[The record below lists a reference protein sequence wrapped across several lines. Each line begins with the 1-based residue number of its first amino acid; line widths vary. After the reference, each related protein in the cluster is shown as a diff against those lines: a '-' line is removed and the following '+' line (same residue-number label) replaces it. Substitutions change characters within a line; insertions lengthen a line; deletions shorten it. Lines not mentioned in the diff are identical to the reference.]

1 MDHEAAPITTD
12 QEASITSEGGR
23 GVPRRRFLTLA
34 GAALALPPL
43 LAACGSDESPAAT
56 DGTAVAPAPNA
67 TAAPGEVVPQG
78 SGEKIKIGF
87 IALTDCAS
95 VVMAKEL
102 GYFKKYGLDVDV
114 VKQAS
119 WASTRDALL
128 TGDIQAAHMLFGMPF
143 SVYTGIGGTAGK
155 EIMIAMVLNQNG
167 QAITLS
173 NPDFGGKVGYKQ
185 TDKVK
190 AAVDAV
196 RARKEP
202 TFAMTF
208 PGGTHDMWLRYWL
221 AAANVSQKTVKIIT
235 IPPPQMVANMKVD
248 AMDGYCVGE
257 PWGGVAVKENIGFT
271 AITTQDIWKHHP
283 EKALGVNAD
292 FATKRRGDLKLMVRA
307 ILEASQYIEDKK
319 NIPNV
324 AKVIGTQSYVNAPA
338 DVIDNRLEGRYALG
352 KDLGDVTFG
361 EDTMRFYR
369 EGNVTFPK
377 YGHAMWFMAQ
387 YVRFGYLK
395 EMPANAKEIAQKLIM
410 QDLYKEVAAEMKV
423 PVPTDDMKPFTL
435 DLDNAT
441 FDPNNPAAYL
451 AKYGNLA

>member
-1 MDHEAAPITTD
+1 M
-12 QEASITSEGGR
+12 
-23 GVPRRRFLTLA
+23 A

-43 LAACGSDESPAAT
+43 LAACGADDSPATPAAT
-56 DGTAVAPAPNA
+56 GVASAA
-67 TAAPGEVVPQG
+67 AGDVTAAANLPQG

-143 SVYTGIGGTAGK
+143 SVYTGVGGTAGK
-155 EIMIAMVLNQNG
+155 EIMIAMTLNNNG

-248 AMDGYCVGE
+248 AMDGFCVGE

-283 EKALGVNAD
+283 EKALGVNAE

-319 NIPNV
+319 NIAQV
-324 AKVIGTQSYVNAPA
+324 AKTIGTQSYVNAPS
-338 DVIDNRLEGRYALG
+338 DVIDNRLEGKYALG

-369 EGNVTFPK
+369 DGQVNFPR

-395 EMPANAKEIAQKLIM
+395 EMPSNAKEIAQKLIM
-410 QDLYKEVAAEMKV
+410 QGLYKEVAAEMKV
-423 PVPTDDMKPFTL
+423 PVPNDDMTAFTL
-435 DLDNAT
+435 DLDKAT
-441 FDPNNPAAYL
+441 FDPNNPAGYL
-451 AKYGNLA
+451 AKYGNLS

>member
-1 MDHEAAPITTD
+1 MDHEVAYITRGHEAP
-12 QEASITSEGGR
+12 TSSGSGR
-23 GVPRRRFLTLA
+23 GIPRRRFLTLA
-34 GAALALPPL
+34 GAALVLPPL
-43 LAACGSDESPAAT
+43 LAACGSDESSST
-56 DGTAVAPAPNA
+56 GGAVSAPAPNA

-128 TGDIQAAHMLFGMPF
+128 TGDIHAAHMLFGMPF
-143 SVYTGIGGTAGK
+143 SVYTGIGGTPGK
-155 EIMIAMVLNQNG
+155 EIMIAMMLSQNG

-173 NPDFGGKVGYKQ
+173 NPDFGAKVGYKQ
-185 TDKVK
+185 TDRVK
-190 AAVDAV
+190 GAVDAA

-221 AAANVSQKTVKIIT
+221 AAANVSQKTVKVIT
-235 IPPPQMVANMKVD
+235 IPPAQMVANMKVD

-271 AITTQDIWKHHP
+271 AITSQDIWKHHP
-283 EKALGVNAD
+283 EKALGVNAE
-292 FATKRRGDLKLMVRA
+292 FATKRRGDLKLMMRA
-307 ILEASQYIEDKK
+307 ILEASRYIEDRD
-319 NIPNV
+319 NIPKV
-324 AKVIGTQSYVNAPA
+324 AKVIGGQSYVNAPA
-338 DVIDNRLEGRYALG
+338 DVIDNRMGGKYALG
-352 KDLGDVTFG
+352 KDLGEVTFT

-369 EGNVTFPK
+369 DGNVNFPK
-377 YGHAMWFMAQ
+377 YGDAMWFMAQ

-395 EMPANAKEIAQKLIM
+395 EMPPNAKEIAQKLIL
-410 QDLYKEVAAEMKV
+410 QDLYREVAAEMQV

-435 DLDNAT
+435 ELDNAT
-441 FDPNNPAAYL
+441 FDPSNPAAYL
-451 AKYGNLA
+451 AKYGTLA

>member
-1 MDHEAAPITTD
+1 MDHEADLTAPAETTSD
-12 QEASITSEGGR
+12 AASVSGR
-23 GVPRRRFLTLA
+23 GIPRRRFLTMA

-43 LAACGSDESPAAT
+43 LAACGSDDETPDATATASSPA
-56 DGTAVAPAPNA
+56 GGSA
-67 TAAPGEVVPQG
+67 TAAASVPKG

-102 GYFKKYGLDVDV
+102 GYFQKYGLDVDI

-143 SVYTGIGGTAGK
+143 SVYTGVGGTAGK
-155 EIMIAMVLNQNG
+155 EIMIAMVLNHNG
-167 QAITLS
+167 QAITLA
-173 NPDFGGKVGYKQ
+173 NQDFGGKVGYKQ

-190 AAVDAV
+190 AAVDAL

-221 AAANVSQKTVKIIT
+221 ASAGVSQKTVKIIT

-248 AMDGYCVGE
+248 AMDGFCVGE

-283 EKALGVNAD
+283 EKALGVNAE
-292 FATKRRGDLKLMVRA
+292 FATKRRNDLKLMVRA

-319 NIPNV
+319 NIAQV
-324 AKVIGTQSYVNAPA
+324 AKTIGAQSYVNAPA
-338 DVIDNRLEGRYALG
+338 DVIDNRLEGKYALG
-352 KDLGDVTFG
+352 KDLGEVTFG

-369 EGNVTFPK
+369 DGNVNFPK

-423 PVPTDDMKPFTL
+423 PVPSDDMTAFTV
-435 DLDNAT
+435 DLDKAI
-441 FDPNNPAAYL
+441 FDPNNVPGYL
-451 AKYGNLA
+451 AKYGNLS